1 MNKKKD
7 IDGMYRIYRQVSLYL
22 IGLLVIMTVVMYLLG
37 VAAGLVATAF
47 TAIYAVVVIVV
58 YLRMNVLEHGRYVEF
73 AMEHGKMQ
81 KELIKENKRD
91 YTNENHWNLKA
102 EAIEQ
107 LSSFLTQNL
116 K

>member
-1 MNKKKD
+1 MLDERKKLFEEE
-7 IDGMYRIYRQVSLYL
+7 MSS
-22 IGLLVIMTVVMYLLG
+22 
-37 VAAGLVATAF
+37 
-47 TAIYAVVVIVV
+47 AIEA
-58 YLRMNVLEHGRYVEF
+58 E
-73 AMEHGKMQ
+73 Q

-107 LSSFLTQNL
+107 LYSFLTQNL